1 LVDAVLPAG
10 VARVCVTAAGP
21 SAVEL
26 AGAGPLAV
34 ELAAVRP
41 ENSAYVIYTSG
52 STGRPKGVV
61 VEHRAVANLVAWAA
75 GRFGGGE
82 LARVLAATSLSF
94 DVSVF
99 ELFAPLVCGGGIEL
113 VPDLLALADRDRG
126 WDLSLVSAVPSAL
139 AQVLA
144 GGLHA
149 RAGVVAL
156 AGEALTVRAV
166 GELRGVLPQARV
178 ANLYGPTEA
187 TVYATEWYAG
197 GEVHSTPPIGRPIAG
212 ARVYVLD
219 HRLAPVPAGVVG
231 ELYLGGAGLARGYL
245 NRPGMTAGRF
255 VACPFEVGRRLYR
268 TGDLVRWDVDG
279 QLEYLGRADDQVKVR
294 GFRIELGEVE
304 AVIAEHPGVVEVV
317 VVVRDE
323 RIVAYVVGDAGV
335 EVVRELA
342 GRRLPHYMVPSAVVR
357 LDRLPLNSSGKLDR
371 RALPA
376 PDFAAAA
383 GAGRAPSNER
393 EAQLCAVFADVLGL
407 PEVGVDDDFFA
418 LGGHSLLATQLVAW
432 IHETVGVEVRLT
444 DVFTT
449 PTVAGLA
456 GRLGSQRSARPVL
469 RPRRSQEE
477 S

>member
-1 LVDAVLPAG
+1 
-10 VARVCVTAAGP
+10 
-21 SAVEL
+21 
-26 AGAGPLAV
+26 
-34 ELAAVRP
+34 
-41 ENSAYVIYTSG
+41 
-52 STGRPKGVV
+52 
-61 VEHRAVANLVAWAA
+61 
-75 GRFGGGE
+75 
-82 LARVLAATSLSF
+82 
-94 DVSVF
+94 
-99 ELFAPLVCGGGIEL
+99 
-113 VPDLLALADRDRG
+113 
-126 WDLSLVSAVPSAL
+126 
-139 AQVLA
+139 
-144 GGLHA
+144 
-149 RAGVVAL
+149 
-156 AGEALTVRAV
+156 
-166 GELRGVLPQARV
+166 
-178 ANLYGPTEA
+178 
-187 TVYATEWYAG
+187 
-197 GEVHSTPPIGRPIAG
+197 
-212 ARVYVLD
+212 
-219 HRLAPVPAGVVG
+219 
-231 ELYLGGAGLARGYL
+231 
-245 NRPGMTAGRF
+245 
-255 VACPFEVGRRLYR
+255 
-268 TGDLVRWDVDG
+268 
-279 QLEYLGRADDQVKVR
+279 
-294 GFRIELGEVE
+294 
-304 AVIAEHPGVVEVV
+304 
-317 VVVRDE
+317 
-323 RIVAYVVGDAGV
+323 VGDAGV